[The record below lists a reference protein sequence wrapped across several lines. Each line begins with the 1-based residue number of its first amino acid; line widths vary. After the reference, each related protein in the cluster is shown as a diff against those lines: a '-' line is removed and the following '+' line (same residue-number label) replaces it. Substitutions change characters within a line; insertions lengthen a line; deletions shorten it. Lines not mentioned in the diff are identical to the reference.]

1 MKSSHFKFLV
11 PAILVLILVISVI
24 KIPLGKIDKQRYLQ
38 KNYSTNQDYS
48 IVLNTQNGLYE
59 GLLGEDYERIY
70 MDIFHDGYYFGGS
83 YSNKD
88 RHDPINVYQFRQYE
102 TLLGVFGYN
111 PDSKFSSYELKIYSV
126 HTEPLSIVKE
136 IKNSQ
141 YVLDIYLLDTRYSP
155 GIDLELKKEE

>member
-1 MKSSHFKFLV
+1 MKSSHFKFIV
-11 PAILVLILVISVI
+11 PTILVLILVISVF
-24 KIPLGKIDKQRYLQ
+24 KVPLGKIDKQRYLQ
-38 KNYSTNQDYS
+38 KSYSANQEYNIILTTN
-48 IVLNTQNGLYE
+48 NGLYE
-59 GLLGEDYERIY
+59 GLLGEDHERIY
-70 MDIFHDGYYFGGS
+70 MDIFRDGYYFGGS
-83 YSNKD
+83 YFNKD
-88 RHDPINVYQFRQYE
+88 RHDSMSVYQFRQYE

-155 GIDLELKKEE
+155 GTDLELVKEE